1 MSATGEPEFDW
12 SQTASLLGEDPLQ
25 VPDDMVEIVQ
35 ELIENA
41 NQQLQELKKKNVET
55 ERKAIGAQ
63 AHQLR
68 GSLLNFGFIEVG
80 RILYQI
86 EKGEHPVGEYSTLI
100 SQAEN
105 SFVASKKLLGE
116 RYPSLKLG

>member
-25 VPDDMVEIVQ
+25 VPEDMVEIVR
-35 ELIENA
+35 ELIESVN
-41 NQQLQELKKKNVET
+41 LHFQELKRKNIET
-55 ERKAIGAQ
+55 DRKDISSQ

-68 GSLLNFGFIEVG
+68 GSLLNFGFVEVG
-80 RILYQI
+80 KILYQV
-86 EKGEHPVGEYSTLI
+86 EKGEYPPGEYPALI

-105 SFVASKKLLGE
+105 AFQASKKLLGA
-116 RYPSLKLG
+116 RYPSLKLV